1 MPTQLCRRRRAPSPA
16 RGKGLNPTNPVDVT
30 SAWTTPNCSVPL
42 GALTMPGTRRSV
54 SAPLPSVRNRLNRRS
69 SLSVATSALDADAR
83 STSLPRRASIKPRRS
98 ARACVS
104 GSAVSSAHLSAQTFA
119 LAPEPHV
126 LPADACVVGAEER
139 ELGFGVREA

>member
-1 MPTQLCRRRRAPSPA
+1 MMDFIILPDTDKGAEGAEGADTAVPPPPPAPSPA

-30 SAWTTPNCSVPL
+30 SAWTTPNCSVPR
-42 GALTMPGTRRSV
+42 GALTIPGTRRSV

-69 SLSVATSALDADAR
+69 SLSVVTSALDADAR

-104 GSAVSSAHLSAQTFA
+104 GSAVSSPT
-119 LAPEPHV
+119 
-126 LPADACVVGAEER
+126 
-139 ELGFGVREA
+139 